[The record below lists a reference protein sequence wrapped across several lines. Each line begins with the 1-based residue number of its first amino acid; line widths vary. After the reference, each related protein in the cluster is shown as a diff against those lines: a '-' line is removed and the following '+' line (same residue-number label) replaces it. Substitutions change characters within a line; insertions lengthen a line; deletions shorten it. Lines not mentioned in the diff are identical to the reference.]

1 MTAPTGRYADIEV
14 LDPELRKTS
23 ALIAE
28 RHRSLSG
35 FAVFDYMIDGAIVR
49 PNPNSGLAEFDSVP
63 APAEYAGTASTW
75 EPIQES
81 AALEFEARCG
91 EPLEG
96 VSA

>member
-14 LDPELRKTS
+14 LDPEPRQTS
-23 ALIAE
+23 TLIAE

-49 PNPNSGLAEFDSVP
+49 SNVNSGLAELDSVL
-63 APAEYAGTASTW
+63 APAEYTGTTSTW
-75 EPIQES
+75 DPIEES
-81 AALEFEARCG
+81 AALEFEARCCK
-91 EPLEG
+91 PLEG